1 MIGKKTMIVIVD
13 KLGYVVPASIVVAL
27 KRRFDTV
34 RVRELGMTMD
44 SARGFVR
51 ERVVGKIRYQHTL
64 AVPER
69 DRFNRHLD
77 PDVPA
82 HERQQFVADVLAA
95 RLVRQWLREGYLE
108 TVSRGRYKRALIKK
122 TCKGAR

>member
-1 MIGKKTMIVIVD
+1 MSKLEKTMIVIVD

-34 RVRELGMTMD
+34 RVRELGMEMD

-77 PDVPA
+77 PDA
-82 HERQQFVADVLAA
+82 VLRSLRARCVRLHYLSLTKGGHPGHPLYLPKDSRPKPWAA
-95 RLVRQWLREGYLE
+95 NLP
-108 TVSRGRYKRALIKK
+108 S
-122 TCKGAR
+122 

>member
-1 MIGKKTMIVIVD
+1 MIVTVD

-27 KRRFDTV
+27 KRRFDNV
-34 RVRELGMTMD
+34 RVRELGMAMD
-44 SARGFVR
+44 NARGFVR
-51 ERVVGKIRYQHTL
+51 ERLRGKVRYQHL
-64 AVPER
+64 RAGVEVEWPSGVA
-69 DRFNRHLD
+69 LP
-77 PDVPA
+77 PDVPPRA
-82 HERQQFVADVLAA
+82 RQEFVADVLAE